1 MPKFPYRKAGAAWDR
16 VFRNDHNQNLDDIAD
31 DIKGSYAELAA
42 HKNAKTAHT
51 SDQIDHGGF
60 SLRNYID
67 GLYNRIR
74 NLILNADG
82 TNVKVD
88 AVSNASEEVKNKFRL
103 CAAGK

>member
-1 MPKFPYRKAGAAWDR
+1 
-16 VFRNDHNQNLDDIAD
+16 HNQNLDDIAD

-82 TNVKVD
+82 TNVKEVVD
-88 AVSNASEEVKNKFRL
+88 ITGQVIVADGGETI
-103 CAAGK
+103 C

>member
-51 SDQIDHGGF
+51 SDQIV
-60 SLRNYID
+60 R
-67 GLYNRIR
+67 R
-74 NLILNADG
+74 
-82 TNVKVD
+82 
-88 AVSNASEEVKNKFRL
+88 
-103 CAAGK
+103 